1 MKRPPFNA
9 FPELQNER
17 ILLRE
22 AHEDDILSLLEILTY
37 DGKSAETLEEGNNN
51 FSRIHQNYLD
61 GDTVNWVIEQRET
74 KEPVGFVGYY
84 RGFKDGIG
92 ELGCILKTEFR
103 GKGLM
108 SPALRL
114 AAVFGIEEMKLNQ
127 VIALTK
133 PDNEKAIILL
143 NRNGFQVEEG
153 LTEGYLKFVYH
164 PEAS

>member
-1 MKRPPFNA
+1 MKRPPFNT
-9 FPELQNER
+9 FPELQDER

-22 AHEDDILSLLEILTY
+22 AHEDEVSLLFEILTY
-37 DGKSAETLEEGNNN
+37 DGRPAETLEEGRNI

-61 GDTVNWVIEQRET
+61 GDTVNWVIEQIET
-74 KEPVGFVGYY
+74 KEMVGFVGYY

-92 ELGCILKTEFR
+92 ELGCILKAGFR
-103 GKGLM
+103 GKGFM

-114 AAVFGIEEMKLNQ
+114 AAKFGIEEMKLNQ
-127 VIALTK
+127 VIAFTK

-153 LTEGYLKFVYH
+153 LTEGYLKFVYR
-164 PEAS
+164 AN